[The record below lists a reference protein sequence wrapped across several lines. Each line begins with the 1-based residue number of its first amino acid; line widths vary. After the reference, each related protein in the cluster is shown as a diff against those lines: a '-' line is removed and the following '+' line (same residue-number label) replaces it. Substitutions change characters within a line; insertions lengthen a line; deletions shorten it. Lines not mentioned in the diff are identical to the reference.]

1 MTIIGVDPGKK
12 GGIGIIHHIVQ
23 TYPYDDFTLDF
34 LCKMRPD
41 AVVFV
46 ESVHSMPGQGVKSMF
61 NFGYSAGKIEGIL
74 MGNEMTYN
82 YVRPQEWKKEF
93 SLIGKDK
100 SASIEKCKEIFGDV
114 DLKRTA
120 RCRKEDDG
128 MAEAL
133 LIAEYGRR
141 YGLQPE

>member
-1 MTIIGVDPGKK
+1 MTIIGVDPGRK
-12 GGIGIIHHIVQ
+12 GGIGVISNVEQ
-23 TYPYDDFTLDF
+23 AYPYEDGTLNK
-34 LCKMRPD
+34 LCKIRPD
-41 AVVFV
+41 AVVWV
-46 ESVHSMPGQGVKSMF
+46 ESVHAMPGQGVRSMF

-74 MGNEMTYN
+74 IANIMEY
-82 YVRPQEWKKEF
+82 YFVRPQDWKKEF
-93 SLIGKDK
+93 GLIGKDK
-100 SASIEKCKEIFGDV
+100 SASIEKCKEIFGDI

-141 YGLQPE
+141 YGLQSE